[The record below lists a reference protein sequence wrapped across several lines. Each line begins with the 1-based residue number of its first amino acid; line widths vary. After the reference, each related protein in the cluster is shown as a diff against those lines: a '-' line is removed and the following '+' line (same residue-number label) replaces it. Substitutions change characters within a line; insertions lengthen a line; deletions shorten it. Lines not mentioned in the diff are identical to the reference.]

1 MMVTMMPL
9 FDENLK
15 VAAYFLDSQKKNHF
29 LSPNLLGTGH
39 NDGAG
44 QIPGLEGL
52 EDMGIDN
59 MPKETRIF
67 VAVNGISLFA
77 GIEEQCSAPAWR
89 LAILMDNSV
98 LPEEE
103 YILRMLELKS
113 KGYKLGIR
121 KLPVSKFEEYRPVL
135 SVVDYVFLD
144 HKRIDIAKAKIYF
157 SKLYPNIA
165 LCASGVGNMD
175 EFQKLKEDGG
185 YAFYAGEFYRVPV
198 EDMEHE
204 VTPLKVNYIQ
214 LLNTV
219 NNDDFDLTKAA
230 DIIGRDTALVI
241 SLLKMVNR
249 IAINS
254 EITSIRHA
262 AAMLGQKELKR
273 WINTAVAGALYA
285 DKPNEITRLSLV
297 RGKFVENLAPQFGLA
312 PQAPELFLM
321 GLFSVL
327 DVILEK
333 PMAEAL
339 EIVKV
344 SKEIKEVLIHKKGK
358 FAPIAEFAY
367 QYEMGN
373 WQEVSRLMILE
384 ELDMAM
390 VNEAYVEAVQWYR
403 EMMIED

>member
-1 MMVTMMPL
+1 MVTLIPL

-15 VAAYFLDSQKKNHF
+15 VAAYSLYSQKKNHF
-29 LSPNLLGTGH
+29 LNPILLGTGQ

-52 EDMGIDN
+52 KDMGIEN
-59 MPKETRIF
+59 LPKEAKVFIS
-67 VAVNGISLFA
+67 VNQISLFA
-77 GIEEQCSAPAWR
+77 GIEEQSSAPAWR
-89 LAILMDNSV
+89 LVILMDNSV
-98 LPEEE
+98 LPQEE

-113 KGYKLGIR
+113 KGYKLAIQ
-121 KLPVSKFEEYRPVL
+121 KLPVAKFEEYKPIL

-144 HKRIDIAKAKIYF
+144 HRKIDINKAKIYF
-157 SKLYPNIA
+157 SRLYPNIT
-165 LCASGVGNMD
+165 LCAAGVADMD
-175 EFQKLKEDGG
+175 EFHRLKEDGG
-185 YAFYAGEFYRVPV
+185 YGFYQGEFYRVPV
-198 EDMEHE
+198 KDMSHE

-214 LLNTV
+214 LLNIV
-219 NNDDFDLTKAA
+219 NSEDFELTKAA
-230 DIIGRDTALVI
+230 DVIGRDTALVI

-273 WINTAVAGALYA
+273 WINTAVAGELYA

-297 RGKFVENLAPQFGLA
+297 RAKFMENLAPSFDL
-312 PQAPELFLM
+312 PQQSEELFLM

-344 SKEIKEVLIHKKGK
+344 SKDIKEALIDNKGK
-358 FAPIAEFAY
+358 FFPIKEFAL
-367 QYEMGN
+367 QYEQGN
-373 WQEVSRLMILE
+373 WQEVSRLMIVQN
-384 ELDMAM
+384 LDMEQ
-390 VNEAYVEAVQWYR
+390 VNDAYIGAIQWYR
-403 EMMIED
+403 EMMLEK